1 MKKAQTPLFFAF
13 LHALGHFMFV
23 VSLIDDTATGTEFNL
38 TLYFLFAATD
48 ISTARPPRGTS
59 STSFSG
65 KNTKLGIEK
74 GYYNVVNQKSDLK
87 AIIIITK
94 KQLIMH

>member
-13 LHALGHFMFV
+13 LHALGFMFV
-23 VSLIDDTATGTEFNL
+23 VSLIDDTTTGTEFNL

-59 STSFSG
+59 SSTSFSG
-65 KNTKLGIEK
+65 KNTKLVIEK